1 MSVVCDTPIKAT
13 TVVLQCYVVVQLS
26 KLSLIPEEDLQY
38 AVETSRS
45 ITKSDYRERN
55 NKQIFFK
62 LISFLHVLLL

>member
-13 TVVLQCYVVVQLS
+13 TVVLQYVVVQLS
-26 KLSLIPEEDLQY
+26 KLSLPPEEDLQY

-55 NKQIFFK
+55 NTQIFFK
-62 LISFLHVLLL
+62 LISFLHELLL

>member
-26 KLSLIPEEDLQY
+26 KLSLMPEEDLQY
-38 AVETSRS
+38 VVETSRS
-45 ITKSDYRERN
+45 ITKSERN
-55 NKQIFFK
+55 NTQIFFK

>member
-1 MSVVCDTPIKAT
+1 M
-13 TVVLQCYVVVQLS
+13 
-26 KLSLIPEEDLQY
+26 PEEDLQY
-38 AVETSRS
+38 VVETSRS

>member
-13 TVVLQCYVVVQLS
+13 TVVLQYAVVQLS
-26 KLSLIPEEDLQY
+26 KLSLTPEEDLQY
-38 AVETSRS
+38 AVETSHS

-55 NKQIFFK
+55 NTQIFFK